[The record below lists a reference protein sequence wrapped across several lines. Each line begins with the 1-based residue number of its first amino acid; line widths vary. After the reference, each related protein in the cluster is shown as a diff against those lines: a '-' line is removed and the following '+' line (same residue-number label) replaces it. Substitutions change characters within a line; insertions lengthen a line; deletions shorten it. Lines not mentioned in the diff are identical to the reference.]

1 MKTFKIGVIGS
12 VSSTEKIIQKLIEY
26 HMKPACILGYE
37 TKDVKLISGYRNF
50 KNIAQLNNIPYKA
63 FKKINDNENKDFLKK
78 YDLDIIFAVGFSQL
92 LDKEILETPK
102 LGTIGFHPTKLP
114 EGRGR
119 AALAWLILENKN
131 GAASFFLMKEG
142 MDDGPIF
149 IQKEFEVNDKDDAQ
163 TIEHKTLIAI
173 EMALDEWL
181 PELQKGIW
189 NPIPQAEY
197 NATYYGK
204 RNPEDG
210 IIDWHKSA
218 SEINALIRAST
229 TPNPKA
235 YSFLKKDKIEISNSK
250 VEKDIPIRGVVG
262 RILAIRN
269 NEYLV
274 QCGQGLIWIMNIDNK
289 DSNTLP
295 KIGDKLGFYSEF
307 EIYKIYKLLNN
318 HNINE

>member
-26 HMKPACILGYE
+26 HMKPSCILGYE

-50 KNIAQLNNIPYKA
+50 KNIAEQNEIPYKA

-92 LDKEILETPK
+92 LDNEILEIPK

-149 IQKEFEVNDKDDAQ
+149 KQKEFHVNDKDDAQ
-163 TIEHKTLIAI
+163 TIENKTLTAI

-235 YSFLKKDKIEISNSK
+235 FSFFKKDKIEISNSK
-250 VEKDIPIRGVVG
+250 VEKDIPIKGVVG

-274 QCGQGLIWIMNIDNK
+274 QCGQGLIWIMNINNK